1 MNLEKVFGHIDQNIN
16 AHTKIIQEFI
26 TQPSISPS
34 NIGIQKSGKLLKQY
48 FQDLGCQDVGCAG
61 EYPIL
66 YGDYDGGAQKTLL
79 VYLMFDTGPSP
90 FPLNE
95 LQTYDS
101 ELLQI
106 APYGNCLAVKGPI
119 GYKAFLR
126 AYLNALES
134 IKAVE
139 GSLEQGD
146 RYLVLA
152 HVASA
157 VRCRAGNRYSP
168 W

>member
-1 MNLEKVFGHIDQNIN
+1 MNLEKIFGYIDQNIN

-48 FQDLGCQDVGCAG
+48 FQDLGCQDVGWAG

-95 LQTYDS
+95 LQKYD
-101 ELLQI
+101 
-106 APYGNCLAVKGPI
+106 
-119 GYKAFLR
+119 
-126 AYLNALES
+126 
-134 IKAVE
+134 
-139 GSLEQGD
+139 
-146 RYLVLA
+146 
-152 HVASA
+152 
-157 VRCRAGNRYSP
+157 
-168 W
+168 